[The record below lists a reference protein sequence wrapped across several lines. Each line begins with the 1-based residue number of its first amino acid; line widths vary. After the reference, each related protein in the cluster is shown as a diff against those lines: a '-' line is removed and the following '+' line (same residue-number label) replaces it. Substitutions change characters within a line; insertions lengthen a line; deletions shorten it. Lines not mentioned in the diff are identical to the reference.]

1 MKLSETIESLLAEYH
16 DRPFPVGLLVA
27 RTGEQGFGL
36 ISGLLTLPLIL
47 PVPIPLAG
55 LSTVLGLGVIV
66 SGLQLANGK
75 HEPYLPPF
83 IARFELSPAF
93 SQTVLKNL
101 GRLLH
106 PVERL
111 ARTRLL
117 NVSYNGSLRRF
128 SGLCMAWCAVL
139 MALPL
144 PIPFTNLIPAYTILF
159 FAIGLLELDGLLF
172 LMGFAMTAL
181 TTVFFFSI
189 GSLIWSLVL
198 QAIGFVTSPF

>member
-1 MKLSETIESLLAEYH
+1 MKLSETIQRLLAEYD
-16 DRPFPVGLLVA
+16 DRPFPLGMLVA

-36 ISGLLTLPLIL
+36 ISGLLTLPLII

-55 LSTVLGLGVIV
+55 LSTVLGLGVIL
-66 SGLQLANGK
+66 SGLQLASGQ
-75 HEPYLPPF
+75 HEPFLPPF
-83 IARFELSPAF
+83 IAKFELSPAF

-101 GRLLH
+101 GRLLN

-128 SGLCMAWCAVL
+128 AGLCMAWCAVL

-159 FAIGLLELDGLLF
+159 FSIGLLELDGLLF
-172 LMGFAMTAL
+172 LLGFGMTAL

-189 GSLIWSLVL
+189 GGLIWNLML
-198 QAIGFVTSPF
+198 QAIDLISSYL